1 MKYPILR
8 YKNKSLGNQVE
19 IREIESIQFVGYL
32 VSIQRFNNCC
42 MLRDGSVVLVFKIY
56 KDKNKTFLDV
66 KYFTKSEPFF
76 TKPCNSKK
84 LGISV
89 VSQESLSNTKKIEI
103 KEIKRKCLRI
113 RQKDNTFVIIP
124 LLHKNN

>member
-76 TKPCNSKK
+76 TN
-84 LGISV
+84 
-89 VSQESLSNTKKIEI
+89 
-103 KEIKRKCLRI
+103 
-113 RQKDNTFVIIP
+113 
-124 LLHKNN
+124 